1 MESEWDMTGKYEI
14 EVYNKRVHYHLT
26 VKRNIT
32 ILQGNSATGKT
43 ELLRMIGDYG
53 NNGISSGITIIC
65 ARRCVVIEN
74 AFWKEQLQ
82 ALSQCIIFIDEGAS
96 FLQSIEFTRMVKG
109 SDNYFVLVTRDSL
122 EQLPYSIE
130 EIYGMR
136 QERDSQKYKNTR
148 KIYNETYQLY
158 NAKPNEMICPE
169 IVLTEDSN
177 SGYEFYKA
185 LFGELCFSAEGKSN
199 ILHCLQEN
207 MEKRILAIVDGAAF
221 GSEMQRIMRYIYDA
235 EKQIVLYAPE
245 SFEYLL
251 LKSELTGST
260 YHITEETYEY
270 ADSRKYFSW
279 EEFYTDYLVQ
289 NTKDTIYQYSKKK
302 LSLAYLTTGSMKRI
316 QNQIPEKIIKAVK
329 VRY

>member
-1 MESEWDMTGKYEI
+1 
-14 EVYNKRVHYHLT
+14 
-26 VKRNIT
+26 
-32 ILQGNSATGKT
+32 
-43 ELLRMIGDYG
+43 
-53 NNGISSGITIIC
+53 
-65 ARRCVVIEN
+65 
-74 AFWKEQLQ
+74 
-82 ALSQCIIFIDEGAS
+82 
-96 FLQSIEFTRMVKG
+96 
-109 SDNYFVLVTRDSL
+109 
-122 EQLPYSIE
+122 
-130 EIYGMR
+130 
-136 QERDSQKYKNTR
+136 
-148 KIYNETYQLY
+148 
-158 NAKPNEMICPE
+158 MICPE

-316 QNQIPEKIIKAVK
+316 QNQIPEKIVNAVK

>member
-158 NAKPNEMICPE
+158 NAKPNEM
-169 IVLTEDSN
+169 
-177 SGYEFYKA
+177 
-185 LFGELCFSAEGKSN
+185 KSN
-199 ILHCLQEN
+199 I
-207 MEKRILAIVDGAAF
+207 
-221 GSEMQRIMRYIYDA
+221 
-235 EKQIVLYAPE
+235 
-245 SFEYLL
+245 FEYLL

-302 LSLAYLTTGSMKRI
+302 LPLAYLTAGSMKRI

-329 VRY
+329 VRH

>member
-148 KIYNETYQLY
+148 KIYNETY
-158 NAKPNEMICPE
+158 
-169 IVLTEDSN
+169 V
-177 SGYEFYKA
+177 
-185 LFGELCFSAEGKSN
+185 
-199 ILHCLQEN
+199 
-207 MEKRILAIVDGAAF
+207 
-221 GSEMQRIMRYIYDA
+221 
-235 EKQIVLYAPE
+235 
-245 SFEYLL
+245 
-251 LKSELTGST
+251 
-260 YHITEETYEY
+260 Y

-289 NTKDTIYQYSKKK
+289 KTKDTIYQYSKKK
-302 LSLAYLTTGSMKRI
+302 LPLAYLTAGSMKRI

-329 VRY
+329 VRH